1 HSALFLL
8 VESWTEDKVMDK
20 IKGFDAKVL
29 QTAASSSSPGPA
41 PRWKILR
48 RCERSSWNGRG
59 VSLIGP
65 ALLCPT
71 LSGMFTSICTME

>member
-1 HSALFLL
+1 
-8 VESWTEDKVMDK
+8 MDE

-29 QTAASSSSPGPA
+29 QTAASSWSPGPA
-41 PRWKILR
+41 PRWTILR
-48 RCERSSWNGRG
+48 GCERISWNGRG

-71 LSGMFTSICTME
+71 LSRMFTGIRTIK